1 MSKPNV
7 PHRFEFSVELPGTPE
22 QVWQAIA
29 TSGGLTSWFMPT
41 DVDERVGGEFTVHMG
56 DVDAPGEI
64 SGWEPPHRLVVEEPG
79 WPALAGHDGADVT
92 PLVTEYLVEA
102 DSGGSCVLRV
112 VSSAFGTG
120 AEWEREF
127 FEDAQR
133 YWMPMFDHL
142 RVYLNHFP
150 GQRASLVDTGA
161 EVKGTPA
168 AVIAT
173 MRERL
178 GASAP
183 GDRIELHGATGEVER
198 LTDMGVL
205 VRLTDNEVGF
215 ESLYVFAS
223 GEGTAYA
230 GVRGYLF
237 GDGAAARAPERQRMW
252 AQWFNRL
259 PASPAEL

>member
-1 MSKPNV
+1 MSTPDV
-7 PHRFEFSVELPGTPE
+7 PHRFEFSVELPGTPA

-29 TSGGLTSWFMPT
+29 TSAGLTSWFMPT
-41 DVDERVGGEFTVHMG
+41 DVDERVGGEFTTHMG
-56 DVDAPGEI
+56 EVDAPGQI
-64 SGWEPPHRLVVEEPG
+64 SEWEPPHRLVVEEPG
-79 WPALAGHDGADVT
+79 WAALAGHDGADVT
-92 PLVTEYLVEA
+92 PLVTEYLLET

-120 AEWEREF
+120 ADWEREF

-173 MRERL
+173 MREQL
-178 GASAP
+178 GASAA
-183 GDRIELHGATGEVER
+183 GDRIELHGATGECSSDSPTAR
-198 LTDMGVL
+198 
-205 VRLTDNEVGF
+205 
-215 ESLYVFAS
+215 SAS
-223 GEGTAYA
+223 SRFTCSP
-230 GVRGYLF
+230 R
-237 GDGAAARAPERQRMW
+237 ARAPPTPGCAGTCSATAPR
-252 AQWFNRL
+252 
-259 PASPAEL
+259 PAPPSASGCGHSGSIVSQPWSSEL